1 MHITFTSINATNLTE
16 LRLLNDTTF
25 PVRYNDK
32 FYAEVLTTLP
42 DFTKYACIQNEVVG
56 AICCRLEEGIES
68 VEGQSDHRTR
78 SLVSSLQKDR
88 PQDVQKHSKGTDT
101 KDNALSTENILA
113 ADDIHGRQVVD
124 ISSTPRD
131 QQFKLYI
138 MTLGVQA
145 AHRGRGIG
153 SQLLTSVL
161 QATRRPPHANRIRE
175 IYLHVQTSNADAI
188 HFYSKFGF
196 ETRSRIQNYYKR
208 IEPPDCFVL
217 SLLMDG
223 GKQKHT
229 RETGGAS
236 SEEGGRGHP
245 TSSSSPL
252 ATLAD
257 LATTASSAEVHAI
270 ERSKGLD

>member
-1 MHITFTSINATNLTE
+1 MHITFTSINAANLTE

-88 PQDVQKHSKGTDT
+88 PQDVQEHSKESDT
-101 KDNALSTENILA
+101 KDNSLSTENILA

-124 ISSTPRD
+124 IPSTPSD
-131 QQFKLYI
+131 KQFKLYI

-196 ETRSRIQNYYKR
+196 ETQSRIQNYYKR

-229 RETGGAS
+229 RENGGAS

-257 LATTASSAEVHAI
+257 LASTASSAEVHAR